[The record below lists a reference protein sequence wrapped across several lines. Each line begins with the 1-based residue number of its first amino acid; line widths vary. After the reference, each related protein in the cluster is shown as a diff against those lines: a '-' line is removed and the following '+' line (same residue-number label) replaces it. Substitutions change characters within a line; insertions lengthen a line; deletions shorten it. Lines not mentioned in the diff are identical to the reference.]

1 MMMNELYHSLFMV
14 GTSALILFFFFIL
27 VVVLQAE
34 RRRQE
39 IDKKI
44 KNLLKN
50 NPDYDNSCSN
60 MLIYTNKG
68 KIKNVKVDSP

>member
-1 MMMNELYHSLFMV
+1 MMMNELYHSLIMI
-14 GTSALILFFFFIL
+14 GTSALILFFFFVLFII
-27 VVVLQAE
+27 LQAE

-50 NPDYDNSCSN
+50 NPDYDDSCSN

-68 KIKNVKVDSP
+68 RIKNIKVDTN

>member
-1 MMMNELYHSLFMV
+1 MMNELYHSLIMI
-14 GTSALILFFFFIL
+14 GTSALILFFSFVLFII
-27 VVVLQAE
+27 LQAE

-50 NPDYDNSCSN
+50 NPDYDDSCSN
-60 MLIYTNKG
+60 MLIYTDKG
-68 KIKNVKVDSP
+68 RIKNIKVDTN

>member
-1 MMMNELYHSLFMV
+1 MI
-14 GTSALILFFFFIL
+14 GTSALILFFFFVLFII
-27 VVVLQAE
+27 LQAE

-50 NPDYDNSCSN
+50 NPDYDDSCSN
-60 MLIYTNKG
+60 MLIYTDKG
-68 KIKNVKVDSP
+68 RIKNIKVDTN

>member
-1 MMMNELYHSLFMV
+1 MNELYHSLIMI
-14 GTSALILFFFFIL
+14 GTSALILFFFFVLFII
-27 VVVLQAE
+27 LQAE

-50 NPDYDNSCSN
+50 NPDYDDSCSN

-68 KIKNVKVDSP
+68 RIKNIKVDTN

>member
-1 MMMNELYHSLFMV
+1 MNELYHSLIMI
-14 GTSALILFFFFIL
+14 GTSALILFFFFVLFII
-27 VVVLQAE
+27 LQAE

-50 NPDYDNSCSN
+50 NPDYDDSCSN
-60 MLIYTNKG
+60 MLIYTDKG
-68 KIKNVKVDSP
+68 RIKNIKVDTN